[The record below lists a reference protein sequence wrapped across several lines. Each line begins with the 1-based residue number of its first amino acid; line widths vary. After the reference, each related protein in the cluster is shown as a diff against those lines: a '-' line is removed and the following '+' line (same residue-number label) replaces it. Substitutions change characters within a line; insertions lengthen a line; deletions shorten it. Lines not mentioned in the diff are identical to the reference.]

1 MIFSG
6 DITLP
11 NILRRFWRPV
21 GVTWAL
27 VISENVLLSLIP
39 LLIGFTID
47 GLLAGR
53 QQELVILAAVL
64 VGLIVIG
71 VLRRIYDTRAYGS
84 IRVALGTTLHRRFP
98 DMQVSAKTARID
110 MCRELV
116 DFLEQEVP
124 VLLTAV
130 IQIAITLGVLFFFD
144 YRLAVSA
151 IVATLAMGILYM
163 FFHSRFFHLNG
174 ALNEQMEA
182 QVRILGERRGRGVIG
197 HLRALR
203 GHEVRLSDTEA
214 IVYGLI
220 FILQIGFIIYN
231 LWLGASMPAV
241 TAGMIFAI
249 VTYSW
254 EYVEAAVMLP
264 AGLQSWSRLSEI
276 TGRINRPG

>member
-1 MIFSG
+1 MVFSG
-6 DITLP
+6 DIALP
-11 NILRRFWRPV
+11 RILRHFWRPI

-27 VISENVLLSLIP
+27 VVVENVLITLIP

-53 QQELVILAAVL
+53 VSELFMLAGVLAA
-64 VGLIVIG
+64 LIVIA
-71 VLRRIYDTRAYGS
+71 VIRRIFDTRAYGS

-98 DMQVSAKTARID
+98 DMEVSAKTARID

-116 DFLEQEVP
+116 DFMEEEVP

-130 IQIAITLGVLFFFD
+130 IQIVITLGVLFFFD
-144 YRLAVSA
+144 FRLAASA
-151 IVATLAMGILYM
+151 LIATVAMGVLYM
-163 FFHSRFFHLNG
+163 FFHRRFYRLNG
-174 ALNEQMEA
+174 ALNQQKEA
-182 QVRILGERRGRGVIG
+182 QVRILGDRRGRGVIA
-197 HLRALR
+197 HLRAMR
-203 GHEVRLSDTEA
+203 RHEVRLSDTEA

-220 FILQIGFIIYN
+220 FLLQIGFIIYN
-231 LWLGASMPAV
+231 LWLGASLPAI
-241 TAGMIFAI
+241 TAGTIFAI

-264 AGLQSWSRLSEI
+264 AGLQSWSRLAEI